1 MTIDLSTVKL
11 NTIINQEDYTKQDS
25 ELAAPTSVGDDAWL
39 LSITSRYNKNALM
52 DVERVMSEADV
63 YDGSVEAEIDR
74 IVNEADQ
81 ISAVLKE
88 YTNVFNS
95 EQITSL
101 EQTLRATT
109 AKTIGFVAYS
119 GKSKINSTTDTS
131 TIKNSI
137 VANSETEKQ
146 LISDSIDTMVEW
158 LDDYINNYNVRIAE
172 GNIAGDSEVK
182 LSFLLEIRKA
192 IENCDF
198 EVGFGTVG
206 DTGSEDFTSNDNTMG
221 SYNPSMMIY
230 GDGTPVG
237 YDTYHLNGPDRNILL
252 NPDYFMPQ
260 RTYSNLDELKAAIQ
274 SGVSSF
280 KRVDLLVDD
289 EAYNNYCKTNLAVTL
304 WHELIHS
311 THIYNEYVTYYAT
324 DAFEDDIANKYIEG
338 FSSESLSF
346 LKQAFSGTFTNNGLT
361 YYDAGVTH
369 YFDNYNDVVDFAWDA
384 IQNNKEAFDV
394 YMPGVTKA
402 EFESELKNFL
412 ATA

>member
-11 NTIINQEDYTKQDS
+11 NTIINQEEYAKQDS
-25 ELAAPTSVGDDAWL
+25 ELAAPSTVTDDAWL

-88 YTNVFNS
+88 NTNALNS
-95 EQITSL
+95 DAITTLDQS
-101 EQTLRATT
+101 LRATT
-109 AKTIGFVAYS
+109 AKTIGFVQYTS
-119 GKSKINSTTDTS
+119 KSKINSQTDTTS
-131 TIKNSI
+131 IKNSI
-137 VANSETEKQ
+137 VANNEEEKQ

-158 LDDYINNYNVRIAE
+158 LDDYINNYNVRVAQ
-172 GNIAGDSEVK
+172 GNAAGDSEVK

-206 DTGSEDFTSNDNTMG
+206 DTGSEDFTSNDKTMG
-221 SYNPSMMIY
+221 SYNPSMMVY
-230 GDGTPVG
+230 ADGTPVG
-237 YDTYHLNGPDRNILL
+237 YDTYHLNGPGRNILL
-252 NPDYFMPQ
+252 NPDYFMPE
-260 RTYSNLDELKAAIQ
+260 RAYSNLDELKAAIE
-274 SGVSSF
+274 GGTTSF
-280 KRVDLLVDD
+280 KPVDLLVDD

-324 DAFEDDIANKYIEG
+324 DAYEDDIANKTIEG
-338 FSSESLSF
+338 FSRESLNY
-346 LKQAFSGTFTNNGLT
+346 LKQAFKGSFSNDGMT
-361 YYDAGVTH
+361 YYQAGVTH
-369 YFDNYNDVVDFAWDA
+369 YFDSYSDVVNFAWDA
-384 IQNNKEAFDV
+384 IQNNKEAFDA

-402 EFESELKNFL
+402 EFEAELKNFL

>member
-25 ELAAPTSVGDDAWL
+25 ELSASTTVADDAWL

-52 DVERVMSEADV
+52 DVERIMSESDV
-63 YDGSVEAEIDR
+63 YDGTVESEIDR

-88 YTNVFNS
+88 NTNVLNS
-95 EQITSL
+95 DAVKSL
-101 EQTLRATT
+101 DQSLRATT
-109 AKTIGFVAYS
+109 AKTIGFVQYTS
-119 GKSKINSTTDTS
+119 KSKINSTTDTTS
-131 TIKNSI
+131 IKNSI
-137 VANSETEKQ
+137 VANNEQERQ

-158 LDDYINNYNVRIAE
+158 LDDYINNYNVRTAQ
-172 GNIAGDSEVK
+172 GNAAGDSEVK

-206 DTGSEDFTSNDNTMG
+206 DTGSEDFTSNDKTMG
-221 SYNPSMMIY
+221 SYNPSMMAY
-230 GDGTPVG
+230 ADGSLVG
-237 YDTYHLNGPDRNILL
+237 YDTYHLNGPGRNILL
-252 NPDYFMPQ
+252 NPDYFMPK
-260 RTYSNLDELKAAIQ
+260 RAYANLDELKAAIQ
-274 SGVSSF
+274 GGTESF
-280 KRVDLLVDD
+280 KPVDLLIDD
-289 EAYNNYCKTNLAVTL
+289 AAYNSYCKTNLAVTL

-324 DAFEDDIANKYIEG
+324 DAYEDDIANKYIEG
-338 FSSESLSF
+338 FSNDSLYFLRQVFPGSF
-346 LKQAFSGTFTNNGLT
+346 TDKGMT
-361 YYDAGVTH
+361 YEQAGVTH
-369 YFDNYNDVVDFAWDA
+369 YFDNYNDVVEFAWDA
-384 IQNNKEAFDV
+384 IQNNKEAFDL

-402 EFESELKNFL
+402 EFEAELKNFM